1 MASHISR
8 STWRIAYNDISD
20 FAHEH
25 LFFLRGYGSGRRG
38 KDNERDAATRPL
50 RGRCA
55 ALRLQRTLNGRSGA
69 SFLVEVELF
78 LSIGWSCR
86 IREVGRFSRNR
97 VVLVFDP
104 QDGWFVVE
112 LWLEGRMTDG
122 QDKDGYSADEGFFV
136 GRTREKR
143 TRIFL

>member
-1 MASHISR
+1 MNVVYTEYSP
-8 STWRIAYNDISD
+8 
-20 FAHEH
+20 
-25 LFFLRGYGSGRRG
+25 LFV
-38 KDNERDAATRPL
+38 
-50 RGRCA
+50 
-55 ALRLQRTLNGRSGA
+55 
-69 SFLVEVELF
+69 VEVELL
-78 LSIGWSCR
+78 LSIGWSWL

-112 LWLEGRMTDG
+112 LWLEGRMNDG
-122 QDKDGYSADEGFFV
+122 QDKDGYSADEGFSV